1 MLRNIDLNEISDGNL
16 YTANDLVRADCGG
29 CHGCSD
35 CCQGMG
41 DSIILDPYD
50 FYQLC
55 QGLSLAPEALL
66 DQAVGLS
73 VVDGI
78 ILPHLNMTKGKDA
91 CSFLSEDGRCRIHG
105 FRPGAVF
112 FLSVGYMR
120 TVLSPTSSRQRN
132 VRSGTAPR
140 SGSESG
146 SKFRICRVTRTLF
159 AAGIIFWLIYS
170 PIMTAWKISPIKS
183 RYPCMYCKP
192 FS

>member
-105 FRPGAVF
+105 FRPGF
-112 FLSVGYMR
+112 CRLFPLGRIYENGSFSYFIQ
-120 TVLSPTSSRQRN
+120 TKECKKRN
-132 VRSGTAPR
+132 RS
-140 SGSESG
+140 
-146 SKFRICRVTRTLF
+146 KIRICRVTRTLF